1 MKDLPEQAL
10 QEIAAYFQ
18 VLSEPTRL
26 KILNLLRDKES
37 SVGELAQQTGYSQ
50 ANVSRHLAHMAKHN
64 IVTRDS
70 RGTSVYYRM
79 ADESIYGLCD
89 LVCGSIAKRYEKLV
103 AERAAFTATVS

>member
-50 ANVSRHLAHMAKHN
+50 ANVSRHLAHMAKHS
-64 IVTRDS
+64 IVARES

-89 LVCGSIAKRYEKLV
+89 LVCGSIAKRYEKIV
-103 AERAAFTATVS
+103 AERAAFTATVN

>member
-37 SVGELAQQTGYSQ
+37 SVGELAQQTGYSL
-50 ANVSRHLAHMAKHN
+50 ANVSRHLAHMAQHN
-64 IVTRDS
+64 IVARDS
-70 RGTSVYYRM
+70 RGTSAFYRI

-89 LVCGSIAKRYEKLV
+89 LVCGSIARRYEKIS
-103 AERAAFTATVS
+103 ADKAAFTATFS